1 MRFQVPLPRRLV
13 LTRRE
18 RLLIEATDAEI
29 GRRVTAAFRRHWKAR
44 DDAEAAREE
53 LLAQQ
58 RKTSSEYMASRPAQP
73 WRRRLLDWWPG
84 DRFDLTLAI
93 IVIGCL
99 GVCIWAGFF
108 IGERAGEPTCRPA
121 YHGGRDGDRRRVNGG
136 IANLAQAPQV
146 FGEQEV
152 RRFARVAGLPDGE
165 LLSAHFLYG
174 PAIKRG
180 ELLLPLGSGAGSRIV
195 VAFACGAFVQQ
206 VFRPARHF
214 QIPQEDA

>member
-1 MRFQVPLPRRLV
+1 MHP
-13 LTRRE
+13 E
-18 RLLIEATDAEI
+18 DIKALLRKRGMTQA
-29 GRRVTAAFRRHWKAR
+29 KL
-44 DDAEAAREE
+44 ARE
-53 LLAQQ
+53 LGVS
-58 RKTSSEYMASRPAQP
+58 KTTVGYVIAGRTLS
-73 WRRRLLDWWPG
+73 RRLLDWWPG